1 MWGAGT
7 DANIYINI
15 YGENGDTGERPLK
28 KSNNLNKFERGQ
40 VCKSCIFSL
49 ILSSNSRKL
58 VIVPPIIQNRWMCW
72 YKLTLSGNWSYII

>member
-28 KSNNLNKFERGQ
+28 KSNNFNKFECGQ
-40 VCKSCIFSL
+40 VSKTRLWDC
-49 ILSSNSRKL
+49 
-58 VIVPPIIQNRWMCW
+58 P
-72 YKLTLSGNWSYII
+72 LTLRNLIEFHPLFRKVVLVYYSS